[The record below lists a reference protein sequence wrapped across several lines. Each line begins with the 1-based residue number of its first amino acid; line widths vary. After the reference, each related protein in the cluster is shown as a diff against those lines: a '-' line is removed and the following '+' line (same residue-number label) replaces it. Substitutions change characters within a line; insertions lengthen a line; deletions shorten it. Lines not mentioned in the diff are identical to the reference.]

1 MVSRALAL
9 VACWGVG
16 ASCLAQA
23 VAGDDID
30 DEVLEAK
37 ILAACAVARDA
48 GVLVD
53 AAVLAVQLTRTEP
66 LSGKLPSVR
75 TQPLTPPDLYAHV
88 LPSTR
93 IVGHYYKCRECEEWH
108 FSGASGFCVDDQG
121 GVATC
126 AHVVAPDETMQQS
139 FLVVA
144 DMQGAVWPVVKV
156 AAAAVAPDLCILQTP
171 AKGTVPLPLRPG
183 VRTGEAVWCL
193 SHPDHQF
200 AFFSAGLVARRFL
213 LREPWVAPAATAT
226 TGAGAGA
233 RPAPDLSRPAL
244 PWLHV
249 TCDFAKGS
257 SGGPI
262 VDACGNVV
270 AVAQS
275 TTTVVYDETI
285 TPIDTQMVF
294 KTAAPAAALLAL
306 RREGAR

>member
-1 MVSRALAL
+1 ML
-9 VACWGVG
+9 VACCGIG
-16 ASCLAQA
+16 AIGSSCQAQA
-23 VAGDDID
+23 AVGEGVD
-30 DEVLEAK
+30 DEAIEAK

-53 AAVLAVQLTRTEP
+53 AAVLAAQLTRNEP
-66 LSGKLPSVR
+66 VSGKLPAVR
-75 TQPLTPPDLYAHV
+75 TQPLTPPDLYAQV

-108 FSGASGFCVDDQG
+108 FSGASGFCIDDHG
-121 GVATC
+121 AVATC

-139 FLVVA
+139 YLVVA
-144 DMQGAVWPVVKV
+144 DMAGAVWPVVQV
-156 AAAAVAPDLCILQTP
+156 AAAAIAPDLCILETP
-171 AKGTVPLPLRPG
+171 AKGTVPLPLRPA

-200 AFFSAGLVARRFL
+200 AFFSAGIVARRYV
-213 LREPWVAPAATAT
+213 LREPPVAPAPTAKP
-226 TGAGAGA
+226 GEGAGA
-233 RPAPDLSRPAL
+233 RPVPDLARPAL

-257 SGGPI
+257 SGAPI

-275 TTTVVYDETI
+275 TTTVVYDETT

-294 KTAAPAAALLAL
+294 KTAAPAAALLTL
-306 RREGAR
+306 RRDGAR